1 MTVNIEEL
9 KIGKKYIL
17 NKRDVVYMGMFS
29 DMAQPLAGFHLFVGM
44 EDGFVKALRKTDMLE
59 AVSSLVSVSG

>member
-1 MTVNIEEL
+1 MTLSIEDL
-9 KIGKKYIL
+9 RIGKKYSL

-44 EDGFVKALRKTDMLE
+44 EDGVVRALRRTDMVEEVKPALV
-59 AVSSLVSVSG
+59 VSE